1 VGHSEAYHFPMFLI
15 IPWEVTLML
24 KVGLLG
30 TLVLLV
36 AGLFGGKGEGTT
48 WS

>member
-1 VGHSEAYHFPMFLI
+1 MFWI
-15 IPWEVTLML
+15 FPWEVTLML

-36 AGLFGGKGEGTT
+36 AGMFGGKGNEGVT